1 MNKIMIAAL
10 LSSTALAAVPALA
23 QTVQTP
29 PPQNQPQAQGAASG
43 QQGSAQQTSAQEISA
58 QEISA
63 QEFVRR
69 AGSANLME
77 IQTSQLALQR
87 SQNQDV
93 REFSQR
99 MVKDHQNAMAGL
111 TRAAE
116 GMEMPTTL
124 RGEYRSQLRELRQA
138 GQNFDQE
145 YVALQIDVH
154 EDNVE
159 LFEQYARSGGNAGLQ
174 RFARQTLPALRNH
187 LRSAEALSASASLQ
201 AQASSRAGA
210 QTQSAQRQSGPGER
224 PGQAQVFIQQR
235 QPQVTVDQVRPQ
247 ITVRQPAP
255 TITIDQPQPEIIVRM
270 PQPDVNVAT
279 QQPEVSFRMPQPRVS
294 VNRQGEQ
301 RVRINP
307 AEQPQ
312 VTFERLGQPR
322 LQIRQAPGEPQIR
335 YEQVEAGASA
345 QGQARTGAARSGQGA
360 AAGRAEQTGSIRRG
374 ADQASD
380 RSWVSEASRLSGAN
394 EPASRI
400 PAAAPR
406 QMSVSQLLD
415 ATVYNGQGE
424 ELGEIDRVIMNE
436 ADNRRFVV
444 LTHGGFLGLFENEA
458 ALPVERIRFE
468 NDRLVIR
475 GLTEQ
480 DIEQMP
486 DWETRIPNYRE
497 LEDNATLLVNVT
509 G

>member
-1 MNKIMIAAL
+1 MNKFMIVAL

-23 QTVQTP
+23 QTAQTP
-29 PPQNQPQAQGAASG
+29 PRQNQSQAQDAASD
-43 QQGSAQQTSAQEISA
+43 QQG
-58 QEISA
+58 SA

-69 AGSANLME
+69 AGIANLME

-87 SQNQDV
+87 SKNQDV
-93 REFSQR
+93 REYAQR
-99 MVKDHQNAMAGL
+99 MVKDHQNAMSGL
-111 TRAAE
+111 TKAAQ
-116 GMEMPTTL
+116 GMETPETL
-124 RGEYRSQLRELRQA
+124 RGEYRSLLRELRQA

-154 EDNVE
+154 EDAVE
-159 LFEQYARSGGNAGLQ
+159 LFEQYAKSGGNAGLQ
-174 RFARQTLPALRNH
+174 QFAQRMLPALRNH
-187 LRSAEALSASASLQ
+187 LRSAEELSAGASLQ
-201 AQASSRAGA
+201 AQASREGA
-210 QTQSAQRQSGPGER
+210 QPQSAQRRTGSGER
-224 PGQAQVFIQQR
+224 LAQAQVFIQQR
-235 QPQVTVDQVRPQ
+235 QPQVTVDQAQPQ

-255 TITIDQPQPEIIVRM
+255 TITIDQPQPEIVVRM

-279 QQPEVSFRMPQPRVS
+279 QRPEVTFRMPQPRVS

-301 RVRINP
+301 RVLINP

-335 YEQVEAGASA
+335 YEQVEAGASS
-345 QGQARTGAARSGQGA
+345 AARSA
-360 AAGRAEQTGSIRRG
+360 AASRAEQTGSIPRG
-374 ADQASD
+374 ADRATD

-394 EPASRI
+394 EPVART
-400 PAAAPR
+400 PAATPR

-415 ATVYNGQGE
+415 ATIYNGRGQ
-424 ELGEIDRVIMNE
+424 ELGEIERIIINV
-436 ADNRRFVV
+436 ADNKRFVV
-444 LTHGGFLGLFENEA
+444 LTSGGFLGLFENEA
-458 ALPVERIRFE
+458 ALPIERIRFE

-486 DWETRIPNYRE
+486 DWEARIPNYRE
-497 LEDNATLLVNVT
+497 LEDNATLPVNAT